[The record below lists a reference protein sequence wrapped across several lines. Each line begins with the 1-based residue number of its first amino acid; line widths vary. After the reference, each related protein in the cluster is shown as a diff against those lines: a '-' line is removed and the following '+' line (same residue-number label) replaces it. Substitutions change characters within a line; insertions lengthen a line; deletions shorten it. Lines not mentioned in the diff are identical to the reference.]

1 MSNFRCQMSI
11 RLNILSEC
19 TSRVSPVIFLI
30 DTNLVQPDFEM
41 KRDGTAVAA
50 AATYTLIF
58 WADVPSSI
66 MLIQAGATKKAT
78 ALILILDGNL
88 SF

>member
-1 MSNFRCQMSI
+1 
-11 RLNILSEC
+11 
-19 TSRVSPVIFLI
+19 
-30 DTNLVQPDFEM
+30 M
-41 KRDGTAVAA
+41 KGDGTAVAA

-58 WADVPSSI
+58 WADIPRSI
-66 MLIQAGATKKAT
+66 VLIQARATKKAT